1 MFSEAEY
8 DSSYYLT
15 LGGVTG
21 ALGKVTGAMGDVAAK
36 LSFNTDFQEDR
47 KKGTNTF
54 GEGAEGAAK
63 VWLMWSNFDSLFF
76 CLAFVFVLLYKKY
89 IYIKLVGNVCFFVMI

>member
-63 VWLMWSNFDSLFF
+63 VWLMWSKFDCCFF
-76 CLAFVFVLLYKKY
+76 IVWLLYLY
-89 IYIKLVGNVCFFVMI
+89 CYIKNIYKTSR